1 MDSNAK
7 KMLWNLAGTAGLLMG
22 LISTANMFIGQ
33 AMSTTQMPNFAAMAI
48 GLILWAAETG
58 GCIYLMQ
65 SYMKKFAAVCP
76 EADNKA
82 TFRMG
87 MATALLSALVYSA
100 ASFANM
106 AFISA
111 DYYAEQFDIM
121 MQQMAPMMDSNTAT
135 VMDNILSSM
144 PQITFI
150 SNLIYC
156 FLFGTV
162 VSAILSRNIPS
173 RDPFAD
179 YKPDQQ

>member
-7 KMLWNLAGTAGLLMG
+7 KMLWNMAGTAGLLMG
-22 LISTANMFIGQ
+22 LISTASMFIGQ
-33 AMSTTQMPNFAAMAI
+33 AMSTTQMPAFAVSVI
-48 GLILWAAETG
+48 GFILWAAETG

-65 SYMKKFAAVCP
+65 LYMKKFAATCP
-76 EADNKA
+76 EADNRA

-111 DYYAEQFDIM
+111 DYYAEQFDMM

-135 VMDNILSSM
+135 VMDNMLSSM